1 MSYPD
6 QTIAEYRQ
14 HVNQLEG
21 DLFSARQAL
30 FTHDTEWRA
39 SFEVSESEN
48 NVLNRQVTIL
58 KSENAELQK
67 MNDGMHETLLKY
79 MDFIKVLQCE
89 YERVRGNPNYEI

>member
-14 HVNQLEG
+14 HVNKLNE
-21 DLFSARQAL
+21 DLFAARQAL
-30 FTHDTEWRA
+30 FFQDTEWRSA
-39 SFEVSESEN
+39 FEVLESDKN
-48 NVLNRQVTIL
+48 DLNRQVTIL
-58 KSENAELQK
+58 KAENTELQS

-89 YERVRGNPNYEI
+89 YERVRGNSQYEI